1 MRAACLLIAFAVC
14 VAAAGVATAGAER
27 APRAKA
33 AAKHTNILCLNS
45 AGTKYVVKY
54 RPRSCA
60 HLGPHGAFAGG
71 VNLKRIRWRSWNE
84 PSVRGRARE
93 CGFHL
98 PCENTRVRIRAYRRR
113 HACGRVVFTRLKA
126 VSTFGTTV
134 VRLKRCPGAA

>member
-1 MRAACLLIAFAVC
+1 VRIAALFFATCIVGL
-14 VAAAGVATAGAER
+14 AVATASADSGAVSGQ
-27 APRAKA
+27 A
-33 AAKHTNILCLNS
+33 AGKRTNIMCLNT
-45 AGTKYVVKY
+45 AGTEDVVKY

-60 HLGPHGAFAGG
+60 HFGPGGAFGGG

-98 PCENTRVRIRAYRRR
+98 PCENVRVRIRAYRRR

-126 VSTFGTTV
+126 VSKFGTTV
-134 VRLKRCPGAA
+134 VRLKRCPGRA